1 MERQGRANSLRS
13 VSLNSVGMSWV
24 TGMISS
30 SLIPGPG
37 DSGQG
42 KYWLV
47 SVSYIKEVVEDIELQ
62 LTDLYMKSWLT
73 NKLFKFAISRNW
85 LTLGRAISP

>member
-1 MERQGRANSLRS
+1 MEKQGRANSLRS
-13 VSLNSVGMSWV
+13 VSLNSIGMSWV

-37 DSGQG
+37 DSWQG

-62 LTDLYMKSWLT
+62 L
-73 NKLFKFAISRNW
+73 IC
-85 LTLGRAISP
+85 I

>member
-1 MERQGRANSLRS
+1 MPCHAGPHGEALGLVRRQKEARGKSRPQSLLELTSTERQGRANSLGS

-42 KYWLV
+42 KYWLGV
-47 SVSYIKEVVEDIELQ
+47 CEL
-62 LTDLYMKSWLT
+62 YKGGS
-73 NKLFKFAISRNW
+73 
-85 LTLGRAISP
+85 